1 MSPCATVAIE
11 EAPRENAGR
20 GTHRARAWYPRA
32 GLMLPSIESLR
43 CFTAAAKLLNF
54 RAASRSVA
62 LTPAAFGQRIKQ
74 LEEQLGTPLFHRTT
88 RSVRLTESGLAL
100 LPAAERCLLAA
111 ADCVR
116 TGSAGSRSLAP
127 MDVTIGT
134 RHELGLSWILP
145 QLDALTKAQPWLRLH
160 LYFGSGADILMRVR
174 SMEIECAVT
183 SSRLTDP
190 KLDSLRLHREDYV
203 FVGASALLEKRPLEK
218 AKHAAEHTLLDTD
231 VGLSLFR
238 YFRDAPGGGDHLR
251 FGTVVRL
258 GTIEAIRAR
267 AIAQAGIAVLPEYLV
282 KKDLAA
288 GRLVRILPSVA
299 LLSDWFRLIFRVDD
313 PRRSIYEQIATQM
326 SAVPLK

>member
-1 MSPCATVAIE
+1 
-11 EAPRENAGR
+11 
-20 GTHRARAWYPRA
+20 
-32 GLMLPSIESLR
+32 MLPSIESLR

-74 LEEQLGTPLFHRTT
+74 LEEQLGAPLFHRTT
-88 RSVRLTESGLAL
+88 RSVRLTESGFAL

-116 TGSAGSRSLAP
+116 TGASGSKSLAP

-145 QLDALTKAQPWLRLH
+145 QLDALTKTQPWLRLH

-183 SSRLTDP
+183 SSRLVDP

-203 FVGASALLEKRPLEK
+203 FVGAAALLAKTPLDRP
-218 AKHAAEHTLLDTD
+218 KHAEQHTLLDTD
-231 VGLSLFR
+231 VSLSLFR
-238 YFRDAPGGGDHLR
+238 YFRDAPGGGDQLR
-251 FGTVVRL
+251 FGSVVRL

-267 AIAQAGIAVLPEYLV
+267 AIAHAGVAVLPAYLV

-288 GRLVRILPSVA
+288 GRLVKILPAVP

-313 PRRSIYEQIATQM
+313 PRRSIYEQLAKQLG
-326 SAVPLK
+326 AAPLK

>member
-1 MSPCATVAIE
+1 
-11 EAPRENAGR
+11 
-20 GTHRARAWYPRA
+20 
-32 GLMLPSIESLR
+32 MLPSIESLR

-54 RAASRSVA
+54 RAAARSVA

-74 LEEQLGTPLFHRTT
+74 LEEQLGAPLFQRTT

-100 LPAAERCLLAA
+100 LPAAERTLLAA
-111 ADCVR
+111 AECVR
-116 TGSAGSRSLAP
+116 SGSEGRSLVP
-127 MDVTIGT
+127 MDVTLGT

-183 SSRLTDP
+183 SSLLTDP

-203 FVGASALLEKRPLEK
+203 FVGATALLDKKPLEK
-218 AKHAAEHTLLDTD
+218 AKHAEAHTLLDTD

-251 FGTVVRL
+251 FGSVMRL
-258 GTIEAIRAR
+258 GTIEAIRLRVLAH
-267 AIAQAGIAVLPEYLV
+267 AGIAVLPEYV
-282 KKDLAA
+282 VRKDIAS
-288 GRLVRILPSVA
+288 GRLTKILPNVA
-299 LLSDWFRLIFRVDD
+299 LISDWFRLVFRIDD
-313 PRRSIYEQIATQM
+313 PRRSIYEQMAAQM
-326 SAVPLK
+326 SEVPLK

>member
-1 MSPCATVAIE
+1 
-11 EAPRENAGR
+11 
-20 GTHRARAWYPRA
+20 
-32 GLMLPSIESLR
+32 MLPSIESLR

-54 RAASRSVA
+54 RAAARSVA

-74 LEEQLGTPLFHRTT
+74 LEEQLGAPLFSRTT

-100 LPAAERCLLAA
+100 LPAAERTLLAA
-111 ADCVR
+111 AECVR
-116 TGSAGSRSLAP
+116 SGSAGRSLVP

-134 RHELGLSWILP
+134 RHELGVSWILP

-190 KLDSLRLHREDYV
+190 KLDSLRLHREEYV
-203 FVGASALLEKRPLEK
+203 FVGASALLEKKPLEK
-218 AKHAAEHTLLDTD
+218 PKHADAHTLLDTD

-251 FGTVVRL
+251 FGSVMHL
-258 GTIEAIRAR
+258 GTIEAIRLR
-267 AIAQAGIAVLPEYLV
+267 VLAQAGIAVLPEYLV
-282 KKDLAA
+282 RKDIAS
-288 GRLVRILPSVA
+288 GRLARILPGVA
-299 LLSDWFRLIFRVDD
+299 LISDWFRLIFRVDD
-313 PRRSIYEQIATQM
+313 PRRAIYEQMAAQM
-326 SAVPLK
+326 SEVPLK

>member
-1 MSPCATVAIE
+1 VEPLLV
-11 EAPRENAGR
+11 
-20 GTHRARAWYPRA
+20 
-32 GLMLPSIESLR
+32 LPSIDSLR

-54 RAASRSVA
+54 RAAARSVA

-74 LEEQLGTPLFHRTT
+74 LEEQLGTSLFQRTT

-100 LPAAERCLLAA
+100 LPAAERCLVAA

-116 TGSAGSRSLAP
+116 SGAAGSRSLAP

-145 QLDALTKAQPWLRLH
+145 QLDGLTKTQPWLRLH

-203 FVGASALLEKRPLEK
+203 FVGAAALLEKKPLDK
-218 AKHAAEHTLLDTD
+218 PKHAEQHTLLDTD

-238 YFRDAPGGGDHLR
+238 YFRDAPGGGDHLH
-251 FGTVVRL
+251 FGSVVRL
-258 GTIEAIRAR
+258 GTIEAIRLR
-267 AIAQAGIAVLPEYLV
+267 LLAQAGIAVLPEYLV
-282 KKDLAA
+282 RKDIAA
-288 GRLVRILPSVA
+288 GRLAKILPSVT
-299 LLSDWFRLIFRVDD
+299 LISDWFRLIFRDDD
-313 PRRSIYEQIATQM
+313 PRRSIYEQMAKQM
-326 SAVPLK
+326 SEMPLK

>member
-1 MSPCATVAIE
+1 
-11 EAPRENAGR
+11 
-20 GTHRARAWYPRA
+20 
-32 GLMLPSIESLR
+32 MLPSIESLR

-54 RAASRSVA
+54 RAAARSVA

-74 LEEQLGTPLFHRTT
+74 LEEQLGAPLFQRTT

-100 LPAAERCLLAA
+100 LPAAERTLLAA
-111 ADCVR
+111 AECVR
-116 TGSAGSRSLAP
+116 SGSAGRSLVP

-134 RHELGLSWILP
+134 RHELGVSWILP

-203 FVGASALLEKRPLEK
+203 FVGAAALLEKKPLEK
-218 AKHAAEHTLLDTD
+218 TKHAEAHTLLDTD

-251 FGTVVRL
+251 FGGVMHL
-258 GTIEAIRAR
+258 GTIEAIRLR
-267 AIAQAGIAVLPEYLV
+267 VLAQAGIAVLPEYLV
-282 KKDLAA
+282 RKDIAS
-288 GRLVRILPSVA
+288 GRLARILPGVA
-299 LLSDWFRLIFRVDD
+299 LISDWFRLVFRVDD
-313 PRRSIYEQIATQM
+313 PRRAIYEQMAAQM
-326 SAVPLK
+326 SEVPLK

>member
-1 MSPCATVAIE
+1 
-11 EAPRENAGR
+11 
-20 GTHRARAWYPRA
+20 
-32 GLMLPSIESLR
+32 MLPSIDSLR

-54 RAASRSVA
+54 RAAARSVA

-74 LEEQLGTPLFHRTT
+74 LEEHLGAPLFQRTT

-111 ADCVR
+111 GDCVR
-116 TGSAGSRSLAP
+116 AGAAGSRSLAP

-145 QLDALTKAQPWLRLH
+145 QLDGLTKLQPWLRLH

-190 KLDSLRLHREDYV
+190 ILDSLRLHREDYV
-203 FVGASALLEKRPLEK
+203 FVGATALLDKKPLDK
-218 AKHAAEHTLLDTD
+218 AKHASAHTLLDTD

-238 YFRDAPGGGDHLR
+238 YFRDAPSGGDHLR
-251 FGTVVRL
+251 FGSVVRL
-258 GTIEAIRAR
+258 GTIEAIRVR
-267 AIAQAGIAVLPEYLV
+267 ALAQAGVAVLPEYLV
-282 KKDLAA
+282 RKDIAA
-288 GRLVRILPSVA
+288 GRLARILPGVA
-299 LLSDWFRLIFRVDD
+299 LLTDWFRLVFRTDD
-313 PRRSIYEQIATQM
+313 PRRSVYEQIAAQM
-326 SAVPLK
+326 SEVPLK

>member
-1 MSPCATVAIE
+1 
-11 EAPRENAGR
+11 
-20 GTHRARAWYPRA
+20 
-32 GLMLPSIESLR
+32 MLPSIDSLR

-54 RAASRSVA
+54 RAAARSVA

-74 LEEQLGTPLFHRTT
+74 LEEQLGTSLFQRTT

-100 LPAAERCLLAA
+100 LPAAERCLVAA

-116 TGSAGSRSLAP
+116 MGGAGQRALAP

-145 QLDALTKAQPWLRLH
+145 QLEALTKAQPWLRLH
-160 LYFGSGADILMRVR
+160 LYFGSGADILLRVR
-174 SMEIECAVT
+174 SMEIECAIT

-203 FVGASALLEKRPLEK
+203 FVGGASLLSEKPFKR
-218 AKHAAEHTLLDTD
+218 ATDAAAHTLLDTD
-231 VGLSLFR
+231 VSLSLFR

-251 FGTVVRL
+251 FAGVVRL
-258 GTIEAIRAR
+258 GTIEAIRQR
-267 AIAQAGIAVLPEYLV
+267 LLQQGGVAVLPEYLV

-288 GRLVRILPSVA
+288 GKLTRILPSIA
-299 LLSDWFRLIFRVDD
+299 LLDDYFRLVFRADD
-313 PRRSIYEQIATQM
+313 PRRSIYEQLAAQM
-326 SAVPLK
+326 SKVPLR

>member
-1 MSPCATVAIE
+1 
-11 EAPRENAGR
+11 
-20 GTHRARAWYPRA
+20 
-32 GLMLPSIESLR
+32 MLPSIESLR

-54 RAASRSVA
+54 RAAARSVA

-74 LEEQLGTPLFHRTT
+74 LEEQLGASLFQRTT

-100 LPAAERCLLAA
+100 LPAAERTLLAA
-111 ADCVR
+111 AECVR
-116 TGSAGSRSLAP
+116 SGSAGRSLVP

-134 RHELGLSWILP
+134 RHELGVSWILP

-203 FVGASALLEKRPLEK
+203 FVGASALLEKKPLEK
-218 AKHAAEHTLLDTD
+218 TKHAAAHTLLDTD

-251 FGTVVRL
+251 FGSLMRL
-258 GTIEAIRAR
+258 GTIEAIRLR
-267 AIAQAGIAVLPEYLV
+267 VLAQAGIAVLPEYLV
-282 KKDLAA
+282 RKDIAA
-288 GRLVRILPSVA
+288 GRLTKILPGVA
-299 LLSDWFRLIFRVDD
+299 LISDWFRLVFRIDD
-313 PRRSIYEQIATQM
+313 PRRSIYEQLAAQM
-326 SAVPLK
+326 SEVPLK

>member
-1 MSPCATVAIE
+1 
-11 EAPRENAGR
+11 
-20 GTHRARAWYPRA
+20 
-32 GLMLPSIESLR
+32 MLPSLESLR

-74 LEEQLGTPLFHRTT
+74 LEEQLGAPLFHRTT

-116 TGSAGSRSLAP
+116 IGSAGSRSLAP

-145 QLDALTKAQPWLRLH
+145 QLDALTSAQPWLRLH

-203 FVGASALLEKRPLEK
+203 FVGGAALLENKPLEK
-218 AKHAAEHTLLDTD
+218 AKHALAHTLLDTD
-231 VGLSLFR
+231 AGLALFR

-251 FGTVVRL
+251 FGSVARL

-267 AIAQAGIAVLPEYLV
+267 AIAQAGVAVLPAYLV

-288 GRLVRILPSVA
+288 GRLVRILPGVA

-326 SAVPLK
+326 SAVPLR

>member
-1 MSPCATVAIE
+1 
-11 EAPRENAGR
+11 
-20 GTHRARAWYPRA
+20 
-32 GLMLPSIESLR
+32 MLPSIDSLR

-54 RAASRSVA
+54 RAAARSVA

-74 LEEQLGTPLFHRTT
+74 LEEQLGAPLFQRTT
-88 RSVRLTESGLAL
+88 RSVRLTDSGLAL

-111 ADCVR
+111 DDCVR
-116 TGSAGSRSLAP
+116 ASSAGTRSLAP

-145 QLDALTKAQPWLRLH
+145 QLDTLTKAQPWLRLH
-160 LYFGSGADILMRVR
+160 LYVGSGADILMRVR

-203 FVGASALLEKRPLEK
+203 FVGATELLETRPLDK

-251 FGTVVRL
+251 FGSIGRL
-258 GTIEAIRAR
+258 GTIEAIRLR
-267 AIAQAGIAVLPEYLV
+267 VLAQAGVAVLPEYLV
-282 KKDLAA
+282 RKDLAA
-288 GRLVRILPSVA
+288 GRLTKILPSVA
-299 LLSDWFRLIFRVDD
+299 LLSDWFRLVFRVDD
-313 PRRSIYEQIATQM
+313 PRRSIYEQIAMQM
-326 SAVPLK
+326 SKVPLK